1 MEDWEETEDWE
12 ELDVIR
18 VSGMTFYAY
27 HGTTPAERQLG
38 QRFEVDVELF
48 VNTYTAGHTDALEDT
63 IDYVKVYEIVEEI
76 VLEGEFNL
84 IEAIAEAIAEALL
97 RRLPTEM
104 VQVRVRKPNVAIPGI
119 TGGVEVEI
127 IRE

>member
-119 TGGVEVEI
+119 TKGVEVEI